1 MLGFSTDAFLSAEH
15 IAEYDKF
22 YFTYLF
28 GEMFCGFEAYQ
39 NS

>member
-1 MLGFSTDAFLSAEH
+1 MLGFSTYAFRSAEH

-28 GEMFCGFEAYQ
+28 GDMFFGFKAYQ
-39 NS
+39 HS